1 MQDQHIPTEL
11 PPFSL
16 RPRAVSDPEGK
27 GGRGGDLRPRKIPLN
42 PPFPKGEVQ
51 ASTTKKV
58 TNTLQDRGD
67 SCCIIFAVLYKSQLL
82 RLMTQIPQRQ
92 VIPAKAGIHK

>member
-11 PPFSL
+11 PPFS
-16 RPRAVSDPEGK
+16 K

-67 SCCIIFAVLYKSQLL
+67 SRCITFAVLYN
-82 RLMTQIPQRQ
+82 IVEI
-92 VIPAKAGIHK
+92 VIIVQMIESVKIVGFVNRS